1 MNDMYDMFLAK
12 YLERILFIPTK
23 QVLEIFYL
31 QELESLRLVFLRT
44 DRLESMLFWPTLLE

>member
-1 MNDMYDMFLAK
+1 MYDMFLAI
-12 YLERILFIPTK
+12 YLERLFIPTK